1 MNKRIRTHP
10 HCFISIVGPCGSG
23 KTQLVSN
30 MLKNQ
35 SKVSQ
40 PCFDKI
46 VYLYNHYQ
54 KHFDTLLVNCVSQK
68 HSIEFHQGLNWS
80 AVEKC
85 EARKLRTLVVI
96 DDLYQQACEDEYFL
110 NLVIAGRHRNIH
122 LIALKHN
129 LFQQSKHSK
138 TIELKF
144 TQMILFKSP
153 RDLEQIGVLGRQMGD
168 RQLLIDAYKKATQA
182 PFGHLMID
190 FDSHTDAK
198 LKFCSNCS
206 GTGPSVFFVSS
217 SNTRENLTN
226 ESTRALYVWI
236 FC

>member
-1 MNKRIRTHP
+1 MNKRIRTEP

-23 KTQLVSN
+23 KTQLVLN
-30 MLKNQ
+30 ILKNL
-35 SKVSQ
+35 SKIFQ

-46 VYLYNHYQ
+46 VDLYNHYQ

-68 HSIEFHQGLNWS
+68 HSIEFHLGLNWS

-96 DDLYQQACEDEYFL
+96 DDLYQQGCDDEYFL
-110 NLVIAGRHRNIH
+110 NLVIVGRHRNIH

-138 TIELKF
+138 TIELNV

-153 RDLEQIGVLGRQMGD
+153 RDLEQIRVLRRQMGD
-168 RQLLIDAYKKATQA
+168 RQLLIDAYEKATQA
-182 PFGHLMID
+182 PFGHLMVD

-198 LKFCSNCS
+198 LNFCSNCS

-217 SNTRENLTN
+217 SNIRENLTN
-226 ESTRALYVWI
+226 ESTRALYVRI

>member
-1 MNKRIRTHP
+1 MNNRPSLLHFHCRT
-10 HCFISIVGPCGSG
+10 VWGG

-30 MLKNQ
+30 MLKNE
-35 SKVSQ
+35 SKIFQ

-46 VYLYNHYQ
+46 VYLYNHNQ

-85 EARKLRTLVVI
+85 EARKLRSLVVI
-96 DDLYQQACEDEYFL
+96 DDLYQQACEYEYFL

-122 LIALKHN
+122 LIAMKHN
-129 LFQQSKHSK
+129 LFKQSKHSK
-138 TIELKF
+138 TIELNV

-182 PFGHLMID
+182 PFGHLVID

-217 SNTRENLTN
+217 RNTRENLAN
-226 ESTRALYVWI
+226 ESTRALYV
-236 FC
+236 